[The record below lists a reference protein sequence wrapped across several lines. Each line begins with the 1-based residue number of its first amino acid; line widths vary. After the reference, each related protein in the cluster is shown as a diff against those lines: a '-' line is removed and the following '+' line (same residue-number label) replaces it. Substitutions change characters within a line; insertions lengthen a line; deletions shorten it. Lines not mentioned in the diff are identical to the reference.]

1 MAGRAARGQ
10 PRDLPRRRASE
21 PRRRL
26 VARALRRRRGYR
38 RGEGSGMMLLT
49 PDRHAA
55 LCANAA
61 AHRNAIRLGADE
73 PDPVPAAKFFNPL
86 AAATWLP
93 RELSPYADT
102 TFGLTHL

>member
-73 PDPVPAAKFFNPL
+73 PDPVPVVRSEEHTSAL
-86 AAATWLP
+86 QSLMRT
-93 RELSPYADT
+93 SYAVFCLKKKT
-102 TFGLTHL
+102 S